1 MRKAKNKFIHVRV
14 DEDLVQALEYLQ
26 EDRGRLTVEVNAA
39 VRRWYESNK
48 DLLRLRFRFRAIAK
62 KMDGFAYEYKVPH
75 SVFVEWDQTWTVA
88 EELNITAMSS
98 DKEIEDAIREQED
111 SHGDYYAEDINTYIE
126 NLNQPEQNQPKKE

>member
-1 MRKAKNKFIHVRV
+1 MRKAKNRFIHVRV

-26 EDRGRLTVEVNAA
+26 EDRGRLSAEVNSA

-62 KMDGFAYEYKVPH
+62 NMDGFAYDHKVPH

-98 DKEIEDAIREQED
+98 DKEIEEAIREQED
-111 SHGDYYAEDINTYIE
+111 SHGDYYAEDINKYIE
-126 NLNQPEQNQPKKE
+126 NLNQTEQN

>member
-26 EDRGRLTVEVNAA
+26 EDRGRLTSEVNAS
-39 VRRWYESNK
+39 VRRWYNSNK
-48 DLLRLRFRFRAIAK
+48 DLLRLRCRIRSIAK
-62 KMDGFAYEYKVPH
+62 KMDGFAYDDKVPH

-98 DKEIEDAIREQED
+98 DKEIEDAIRKQED
-111 SHGDYYAEDINTYIE
+111 RHRDYYAEDINKYIE
-126 NLNQPEQNQPKKE
+126 TLNQTEQN